1 MSNNSGS
8 SNGIDGETLTWIFL
22 LCGLGGG
29 GLFALN
35 RLAKPLTDWLVNV
48 HVLAGVDADLVL
60 DFGNGSGLDIIRL
73 VILGVIV
80 LLLIVGTVAAVQ
92 AWRRARRRLKEAAV
106 KRREERDRR

>member
-8 SNGIDGETLTWIFL
+8 SNGVDGETLTWIFL

-35 RLAKPLTDWLVNV
+35 RLAKPLTDWLVSV
-48 HVLAGVDADLVL
+48 HLLAGPDAALVL

-73 VILGVIV
+73 VILGVVV
-80 LLLIVGTVAAVQ
+80 LLLIIGAVAVVR
-92 AWRRARRRLKEAAV
+92 AWRRARRRLKEAAA
-106 KRREERDRR
+106 KRREERERR